1 MIVFGLILA
10 FISGVV
16 ITLFVLIISIKNT
29 PSKNIPSKNKVHFY
43 VTRDIDRRLELWIG
57 KPIRIYG
64 KYWIYE
70 SEDAVSKITD
80 NKSINNFNLNISDFD
95 NLTYEDEPVEVFLN
109 LKD

>member
-1 MIVFGLILA
+1 MIVFELVLA
-10 FISGVV
+10 FISGVA
-16 ITLFVLIISIKNT
+16 ITLFVLIIPIKNT
-29 PSKNIPSKNKVHFY
+29 PSKNKVHFY

-80 NKSINNFNLNISDFD
+80 NKSINNFNLNISNFD
-95 NLTYEDEPVEVFLN
+95 NLTYDDEPVEVFLN
-109 LKD
+109 LDN

>member
-1 MIVFGLILA
+1 MDILLIFPGFILA
-10 FISGVV
+10 AI
-16 ITLFVLIISIKNT
+16 IVLIYEIK
-29 PSKNIPSKNKVHFY
+29 PKKPQNKVHFY

-80 NKSINNFNLNISDFD
+80 DRFINNFNLNISDFD
-95 NLTYEDEPVEVFLN
+95 NLTYDDEPVEVFLN
-109 LKD
+109 LEN

>member
-1 MIVFGLILA
+1 MIILA
-10 FISGVV
+10 FIFGVV
-16 ITLFVLIISIKNT
+16 TTLFVLIIFALYKWKQ
-29 PSKNIPSKNKVHFY
+29 PKNKVHFY

-80 NKSINNFNLNISDFD
+80 DRFINNFNLNISDFD
-95 NLTYEDEPVEVFLN
+95 NLTYDDEPVEVFLN
-109 LKD
+109 MEG